1 MKQKNMKQNQ
11 FIGIILMLS
20 SSFFLSSSNTIERDQ
35 IEIRFIE
42 TEKGFDINI
51 SDTFSQKWNTN
62 CIKHNKLAS
71 G

>member
-1 MKQKNMKQNQ
+1 MKATGEGEKKYRNMKQKNMKQNQ

-51 SDTFSQKWNTN
+51 SDTFSQK
-62 CIKHNKLAS
+62 
-71 G
+71 